1 MSKFVVTGGLGF
13 IGSNLIEYL
22 LSQGHNVI
30 NIDKISYSSNF
41 FNVEDFN
48 KNKRYKFFKINISN
62 KKKLTKIIQKFK
74 PNCIFNVAAETH
86 VDRSIDNSDEF
97 IKTNILGVHN
107 LLEILI
113 KNKNIKLIHVSTDE
127 VYGDIK
133 IGKRAH
139 EDSNYKPKNPYA
151 ATKAASDHL
160 IRSYIN
166 TYKIKAIIT
175 NCCNNYGPKQYPEKF
190 IPKIITNIINKK
202 KLPLY
207 GKGQNSREWIY
218 VIDHCK
224 ALYKIYQKGKNGQS
238 YNIGSNNNFK
248 NIEIIKMLV
257 KICKQKNQY
266 NKNSKI
272 LFIKDRPGHDQR
284 YALNSSKLRNKLNW
298 SPKVNIKKGLENT
311 FEWYKKNKKF
321 YRLIKDKKYKSRL
334 GKRR

>member
-22 LSQGHNVI
+22 LNQGHNVI

-41 FNVEDFN
+41 FNVKDFN
-48 KNKRYKFFKINISN
+48 KNKRYHFFKINISN
-62 KKKLTKIIQKFK
+62 KKVLTKIIQKFK

-97 IKTNILGVHN
+97 IKTNIQGVHT

-133 IGKRAH
+133 LGKRAR

-166 TYKIKAIIT
+166 TYNIKAIIT

-238 YNIGSNNNFK
+238 YNIGSNKNFK
-248 NIEIIKMLV
+248 NIEIIKMLI

-266 NKNSKI
+266 NKRSKI
-272 LFIKDRPGHDQR
+272 LFIKDRPGHDHR
-284 YALNSSKLRNKLNW
+284 YALNSSKLRNNLNW
-298 SPKVNIKKGLENT
+298 SPQVNIKKGLEST

-321 YRLIKDKKYKSRL
+321 YTLIKDKNYKNRL

>member
-41 FNVEDFN
+41 FNVKNFN
-48 KNKRYKFFKINISN
+48 KNKRYQFFKINISN
-62 KKKLTKIIQKFK
+62 KKVLTKIIQKFK

-97 IKTNILGVHN
+97 IKTNIQGVHS

-113 KNKNIKLIHVSTDE
+113 KNKSIKLIHVSTDE

-133 IGKRAH
+133 LGKRAR

-166 TYKIKAIIT
+166 TYNIKAIIT

-224 ALYKIYQKGKNGQS
+224 ALYKISQKGKNGHS
-238 YNIGSNNNFK
+238 YNIGSNKNFK
-248 NIEIIKMLV
+248 NIEIINMLI

-266 NKNSKI
+266 NNKSKI
-272 LFIKDRPGHDQR
+272 LFIKDRPGHDHR

-298 SPKVNIKKGLENT
+298 SPQVNIKKGLEST

-321 YRLIKDKKYKSRL
+321 YSLIKDKNYKSRL